1 MAVNTNRPAINE
13 LSQRECEILS
23 LVAKGASNKEI
34 AHDLHISTNTV
45 KVHLRNIFSKI
56 GASSRTEA
64 AMYAV
69 NAGIV
74 DVKPVDLGAEPEGTG
89 LSRYSRVLIGFG
101 VTVGV
106 LLLVLI
112 GYFLYQDNFS
122 GAQNSANQ
130 AVFPVEA
137 GWEEKAQLLSPRE
150 GLALASYDGQIYAFA
165 GETASGISQSV
176 ERYDPDTDRWSLM
189 ESKPTPVTDVSA
201 AIIAGRIYLPG
212 GLTPSGELSKALEI
226 YSPIEDSWER
236 GADLPFGISAYAL
249 VAYEGNLYL
258 FGGWDGT
265 SYLNSVFQYDPE
277 LDQWNV
283 RTPMETPRAYAGAA
297 VSGGKIFVV
306 GGYDGSQALSSME
319 IYIPELD
326 GSQIN
331 PWSEGPDL
339 PSGRFG
345 MGVTELGNMIHVVG
359 GEVGQDRLPTSLVYL
374 PQDGIWQEF
383 ENPTPDTI
391 SNIGLV
397 PLETHLYLVGG
408 QSDGQISGN
417 NIAYQA
423 IYTFVMPI
431 IR

>member
-1 MAVNTNRPAINE
+1 
-13 LSQRECEILS
+13 
-23 LVAKGASNKEI
+23 
-34 AHDLHISTNTV
+34 
-45 KVHLRNIFSKI
+45 
-56 GASSRTEA
+56 
-64 AMYAV
+64 MYAV
-69 NAGIV
+69 NTGIV
-74 DVKPVDLGAEPEGTG
+74 DVKPVDIEAVPEPKG
-89 LSRYSRVLIGFG
+89 LRRYSRILIGLG
-101 VTVGV
+101 VIVGV
-106 LLLVLI
+106 LLLALL
-112 GYFLYQDNFS
+112 GYLVFQDNFS
-122 GAQNSANQ
+122 GDQNPANQ
-130 AVFPVEA
+130 AVIPIEA
-137 GWEEKAQLLSPRE
+137 GWEEKAQLVPPRK

-176 ERYDPDTDRWSLM
+176 EKYDPGTDQWSSM

-201 AIIAGRIYLPG
+201 AIIAGRIYVPG

-226 YSPIEDSWER
+226 YSPIEDRWER

-258 FGGWDGT
+258 IGGWDGGG
-265 SYLNSVFQYDPE
+265 YLNSVLQYDPE
-277 LDQWNV
+277 LDRWEIKS
-283 RTPMETPRAYAGAA
+283 PMETPRAYAGAA

-326 GSQIN
+326 GSQID
-331 PWSEGPDL
+331 PWSEGTDL

-345 MGVTELGNMIHVVG
+345 MGVAELGNMIHVVG
-359 GEVGQDRLPTSLVYL
+359 GEAGDDSVPASLVYS

-383 ENPTPDTI
+383 ENPTQGSI
-391 SNIGLV
+391 SSIGLV

-408 QSDGQISGN
+408 QLDGTISGN